1 MAWQIL
7 LQMLLEASPYIVLSL
22 LIAGAIHQWMPRSL
36 LKKHLGSQG
45 QKPLLKAVGIGGV
58 VPICSCGTIPLGIG
72 LYRCGAAAGTVLCF
86 MTSSPVLSPVVVLL
100 SYKMLGGK
108 LATALLV
115 SALLGS
121 YLIGLV
127 GNKILKEPV
136 PESDDPVDLEEE
148 TRPEVSGSPVKSWL
162 RWSFLELGSS
172 VSVELVIG
180 LSFATVLLSMLPMD
194 FISTWLGKQ
203 QLATLIYVIVIGIP
217 VYACSVPSVPIVHSF
232 LLLGATPGAAV
243 AYMIAGPATNLGELN
258 AIRKGISKRAS
269 FYYAGALMTISLI
282 AGLAVDHLFFPNYQY
297 LAGFVKGKL
306 VVEQCCVPLIFD
318 KVDNYSASFA
328 GISYLQWSTG
338 ALLTVIIF
346 IGLGKKLTSFINSRS
361 AKPEPA

>member
-1 MAWQIL
+1 MAWEIL

-22 LIAGAIHQWMPRSL
+22 LIAGAIHQWMPKSL
-36 LKKHLGSQG
+36 LKKHLGSKG
-45 QKPLLKAVGIGGV
+45 QMPLLKAVGIGGV

-100 SYKMLGGK
+100 SYKMLGAK

-115 SALLGS
+115 TALLGS
-121 YLIGLV
+121 YLIGLF

-136 PESDDPVDLEEE
+136 VASDEALELDEDE
-148 TRPEVSGSPVKSWL
+148 KSEVSGSSFKRWL
-162 RWSFLELGSS
+162 HWSFIELGSS

-180 LSFATVLLSMLPMD
+180 LGFATVLLSMLPMD

-203 QLATLIYVIVIGIP
+203 ELATLIYVVIIGIP
-217 VYACSVPSVPIVHSF
+217 VYACSVPSVPIVHGF
-232 LLLGATPGAAV
+232 LLLGASPGAAV

-258 AIRKGISKRAS
+258 AIRKGISKKAAI
-269 FYYAGALMTISLI
+269 YYASALVVISLV

-297 LAGFVKGKL
+297 QAGFVKGKL
-306 VVEQCCVPLIFD
+306 VVEQCCIPLIFEKSD
-318 KVDNYSASFA
+318 AYAASFA
-328 GISYLQWSTG
+328 HISYLQWSTG
-338 ALLTVIIF
+338 ALLSLLIL
-346 IGLGKKLTSFINSRS
+346 IGLVRKINGFLKKSSTATF
-361 AKPEPA
+361 